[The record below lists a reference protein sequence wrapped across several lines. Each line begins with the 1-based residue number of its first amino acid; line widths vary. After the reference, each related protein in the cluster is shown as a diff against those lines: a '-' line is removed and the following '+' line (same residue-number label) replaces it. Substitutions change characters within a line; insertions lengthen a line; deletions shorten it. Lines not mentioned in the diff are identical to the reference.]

1 MRLSRVWKLYL
12 VFTVIL
18 IAGMTLTGFIL
29 QGQLKSRLNELLE
42 ENVLNLARVI
52 AKVMP
57 DTEETSILDP
67 FAREYQKT
75 ARVRITIIKT
85 DGRVI
90 GESER
95 QSLLVSDHLT
105 RPEVRQ
111 AVTAGTGTAIR
122 YSQSLGQDMF
132 YVAYLIKG
140 KNIILRLALPMDRVK
155 GIENKVMT
163 LLAIAVYLTPVLAI
177 FIAFLFAKVVVREGG
192 DYQ

>member
-12 VFTVIL
+12 VFTVVL
-18 IAGMTLTGFIL
+18 VTGMTSTGFIL
-29 QGQLKSRLNELLE
+29 QGQLQSRLNELLE

-57 DTEETSILDP
+57 DTVEASILDP
-67 FAREYQKT
+67 FSQAYQKT

-111 AVTAGTGTAIR
+111 AVTAGAGTAIR

-132 YVAYLIKG
+132 YVAYLIKE
-140 KNIILRLALPMDRVK
+140 KNIILRLALPMDQVK
-155 GIENKVMT
+155 AIENKVMI
-163 LLAIAVYLTPVLAI
+163 LLAIAVYLTPVLAM
-177 FIAFLFAKVVVREGG
+177 FIAFLFAKFVVREGG
-192 DYQ
+192 NHQ